1 MKKILPFLILFCA
14 SVLAANA
21 QITLPHFEGF
31 EDVTTFI
38 NDGWGMWYESS
49 DQSNLSDFGIYNGDA
64 YSGANSFQFCSYNS
78 LSDNLYAQYLV
89 TPKITSSS
97 NIKISFYYEDSGDAQ
112 ETFSVGYSSLASF
125 SGDFSSFTWLPSITT
140 SGNYTYSY
148 YEAVVPAGTTFI
160 TIKYASYYLW
170 YLNIDNVNLTA
181 TNETPTAPAVGT
193 DVDLGVVVITDTNSY
208 SGVTYDTVAY
218 GQGLDIWLD
227 WYNYYSSDNDYIDYL
242 YFDLT
247 IGGTYF
253 GPGSIGIFDHISLP
267 LYVGDEYN
275 YNVTNAVPHDSIV
288 AWGLLGQTVQV
299 CVGLTL
305 ANGWNETYPSDN
317 SYCYY
322 VTFDTSGRSVDL
334 GVWIVDDY
342 DYDVLYDTVAYGYD
356 LDINIDQYIYCQN
369 AGSDDYEDY
378 LYFDLTVDGVYKP
391 GYLGS
396 LDFTGTPFQS
406 MTWDY
411 YTATGLIPYDSIVA
425 WGLLGRTVQVCIGL
439 TLSPGYTDAYL
450 GDNTYCYTVTF
461 EGPSVVNT
469 FTITA
474 TAGAGGTISPA
485 GSTSV
490 QQGNSQTYTIT
501 PSSCY
506 AISDVI
512 VNGVSQGA
520 INSYTFNN
528 VQANGTISASF
539 TQQTYTVTVT
549 VGANGTASCGTYTF
563 AAGSTQTITFNCG
576 DQPVFNFYPNGGYQI
591 NDVLANGSSVGSV
604 ASYQFPAL
612 GANATVNVSFSQIPA
627 GTFIVSASAG
637 VGGTISPNGTSNY
650 SAGASATYTITADNC
665 YTIKDVLVDG
675 VSVGA
680 VGTYS
685 FNNIQANGTI
695 TASFQITT
703 YNVTVTASAGGS
715 VTCGT
720 YTVPAGQTVVVPV
733 NCGDQPVFTFY
744 PDNGYQIG
752 SVVVNNS
759 NVGTAS
765 TYQMPT
771 VGADGTLVANFISS
785 SANSYT
791 ITATAGNG
799 GSITPSG
806 TSNYSEG
813 SSATYTITPDNCYA
827 ISDVLVN
834 GTSVGAT
841 VSYTFTN
848 IQANQSIYVTF
859 SPQPVTITV
868 TAGAGGSI
876 VYNGQTIPGG
886 TTQQVTVECGT
897 SPVFTF
903 IPDANY
909 HVAQVIVDGTNVG
922 NGTTYTYPN
931 VSGDGTL
938 TVEFAE
944 GVSVAEYGFDF
955 NIWPNPASD
964 ILNVELHNSGDT
976 RVMIINMLGE
986 VVGTWDIASSNGA
999 INISELT
1006 SGVYFVRISSQ
1017 KGIAT
1022 KKFVKE

>member
-1 MKKILPFLILFCA
+1 M
-14 SVLAANA
+14 VANA

-64 YSGANSFQFCSYNS
+64 YSGANSFQFCSVNS

-125 SGDFSSFTWLPSITT
+125 SGDFSSFTWLPSVTT

-181 TNETPTAPAVGT
+181 TNETPTTPVAAS
-193 DVDLGVVVITDTNSY
+193 DVDLGVAILVDTVSY
-208 SGVTYDTVAY
+208 YGIDYDTVAL
-218 GQGLDIWLD
+218 GDGLDMWVY
-227 WYNYYSSDNDYIDYL
+227 WYNYNTSDNDYNDML

-247 IGGTYF
+247 VGGNYMGT
-253 GPGSIGIFDHISLP
+253 GSLGYANYLNNPF
-267 LYVGDEYN
+267 YVGEDAKY
-275 YNVTNAVPHDSIV
+275 YLSDAIPYDSIV

-305 ANGWNETYPSDN
+305 ANNWNETYPSDN

-342 DYDVLYDTVAYGYD
+342 DNDVLYDTVAYGND
-356 LDINIDQYIYCQN
+356 LDIYIDEYIYCQN
-369 AGSDDYEDY
+369 AGSDDYEAY
-378 LYFDLTVDGVYKP
+378 LYFDLTVDGVYMP
-391 GYLGS
+391 GYLGY

-406 MTWDY
+406 MSWDY
-411 YTATGLIPYDSIVA
+411 YTVVGLIPYDSIVA
-425 WGLLGRTVQVCIGL
+425 WGLLGRTVQVCLGL
-439 TLSPGYTDAYL
+439 TLSPGYIDTYL

-469 FTITA
+469 FTLTA

-485 GSTSV
+485 GTTTVS
-490 QQGNSQTYTIT
+490 QGASQTYTIT

-549 VGANGTASCGTYTF
+549 VGANGTASYGTYTF
-563 AAGSTQTITFNCG
+563 AAGSTQTITVNCG
-576 DQPVFNFYPNGGYQI
+576 DQPLFNFYPNNGYQI

-604 ASYQFPAL
+604 ASYQFPAI
-612 GANATVNVSFSQIPA
+612 GANSTINVSFSQIPA
-627 GTFIVSASAG
+627 GTYIVSASAG
-637 VGGTISPNGTSNY
+637 VGGSISPNGTTNY
-650 SAGASATYTITADNC
+650 NAGDNATYTITPASC
-665 YTIKDVLVDG
+665 YTIADVLVDG

-680 VGTYS
+680 VNSYTFS
-685 FNNIQANGTI
+685 NIQANSTI
-695 TASFQITT
+695 SATFQVTT

-720 YTVPAGQTVVVPV
+720 YTVAAGQTQVIPV
-733 NCGDQPVFTFY
+733 NCGDQPLFTFY
-744 PDNGYQIG
+744 PSAGYQIG
-752 SVVVNNS
+752 SVVVNGS

-765 TYQMPT
+765 TYQMPA
-771 VGADGTLVANFISS
+771 VSADGTLNANFISS
-785 SANSYT
+785 SVNSYT
-791 ITATAGNG
+791 ITATAGVG

-806 TSNYSEG
+806 TSNYNEG
-813 SSATYTITPDNCYA
+813 SSATYTITADNCYT
-827 ISDVLVN
+827 ISDVLIN
-834 GTSVGAT
+834 GSSVGAT
-841 VSYTFTN
+841 GSYTFSN
-848 IQANQSIYVTF
+848 IQANQSIYATF
-859 SPQPVTITV
+859 APKSVTITV
-868 TAGAGGSI
+868 TAGMGGSI
-876 VYNGQTIPGG
+876 VYNGTTIAEG
-886 TTQQVTVECGT
+886 TSQQITVECGS

-903 IPDANY
+903 VPNDY
-909 HVAQVIVDGTNVG
+909 FHVDQVIVNGTNTG
-922 NGTTYTYPN
+922 NGTTYTFTN
-931 VSGDGTL
+931 ISDDATL
-938 TVEFAE
+938 TVNFKE
-944 GVSVAEYGFDF
+944 GVSVAEYSSDF
-955 NIWPNPASD
+955 NIWPNPASEV
-964 ILNVELHNSGDT
+964 LNIELQQSGNT
-976 RVMIINMLGE
+976 QVAIINMLGE
-986 VVGTWDIASSNGA
+986 TVGTWNFTTANCAVNVAG
-999 INISELT
+999 LT

-1017 KGIAT
+1017 NGIAT

>member
-31 EDVTTFI
+31 EDATTFI

-125 SGDFSSFTWLPSITT
+125 SGDFSSFTWLPSVTT

-181 TNETPTAPAVGT
+181 TNETPTTPVAAS
-193 DVDLGVVVITDTNSY
+193 DVDLGVAILVDTVSY
-208 SGVTYDTVAY
+208 YGIDYDTVAL
-218 GQGLDIWLD
+218 GDGLDMWVY
-227 WYNYYSSDNDYIDYL
+227 WYNYNTSDNDYNDML

-247 IGGTYF
+247 VGGNYM
-253 GPGSIGIFDHISLP
+253 GMGSLGYANYLNNPF
-267 LYVGDEYN
+267 YVGEDAKY
-275 YNVTNAVPHDSIV
+275 YLSDAIPYDSIV

-305 ANGWNETYPSDN
+305 ANNWNETYPSDN

-334 GVWIVDDY
+334 GVVITNDTYTDY
-342 DYDVLYDTVAYGYD
+342 GYYDTVAYGND
-356 LDINIDQYIYCQN
+356 LDIPIYYYN
-369 AGSDDYEDY
+369 YSGSLNDYDDIFY
-378 LYFDLTVDGVYKP
+378 LHLTVNGTDMGIAAWGDFSNSPFTIGDY
-391 GYLGS
+391 GTYLIS
-396 LDFTGTPFQS
+396 PT
-406 MTWDY
+406 
-411 YTATGLIPYDSIVA
+411 IPYDSIVA
-425 WGLLGRTVQVCIGL
+425 WGLLGQTGTICL
-439 TLSPGYTDAYL
+439 NYELAPGWIDAYL

-771 VGADGTLVANFISS
+771 VGADGTLVAIFISS

-986 VVGTWDIASSNGA
+986 VVGTWDIASSNGTLT
-999 INISELT
+999 ISELT

>member
-31 EDVTTFI
+31 EDATTFI

-125 SGDFSSFTWLPSITT
+125 SGDFSSFTWLPSVTT

-181 TNETPTAPAVGT
+181 TNETPTTPVAAS
-193 DVDLGVVVITDTNSY
+193 DVDLGVAILVDTVSY
-208 SGVTYDTVAY
+208 YGIDYDTVAL
-218 GQGLDIWLD
+218 GDGLDMWVY
-227 WYNYYSSDNDYIDYL
+227 WYNYNTSDNDYNDML

-247 IGGTYF
+247 VGGNYMGT
-253 GPGSIGIFDHISLP
+253 GSLGYANYLNNPF
-267 LYVGDEYN
+267 YVGEDAKY
-275 YNVTNAVPHDSIV
+275 YLSDAIPYDSIV

-305 ANGWNETYPSDN
+305 ANNWNETYPSDN

-334 GVWIVDDY
+334 GVVITNDTYTDY
-342 DYDVLYDTVAYGYD
+342 GYYDTVAYGND
-356 LDINIDQYIYCQN
+356 LDIPIYYYN
-369 AGSDDYEDY
+369 YSGSLNDYDDIFY
-378 LYFDLTVDGVYKP
+378 LHLTVNGTDMGIAAWGDFSNSPFTIGDY
-391 GYLGS
+391 GTYLIS
-396 LDFTGTPFQS
+396 PT
-406 MTWDY
+406 
-411 YTATGLIPYDSIVA
+411 IPYDSIVA
-425 WGLLGRTVQVCIGL
+425 WGLLGQTATICL
-439 TLSPGYTDAYL
+439 NYELAPGWIDAYL

-485 GSTSV
+485 GSTLV

-576 DQPVFNFYPNGGYQI
+576 DQPTFNFYPNGGYQI

-680 VGTYS
+680 VGTYT

-986 VVGTWDIASSNGA
+986 VVGTWDIASSNGT